1 MNWELV
7 ALLLYVLVGVACV
20 LIGEI
25 GSRKWPEDGPG
36 PLHELTLLGFF
47 LITVLWPV
55 FLVGVSL
62 EVVRDRRK
70 R

>member
-25 GSRKWPEDGPG
+25 GSRKYPEGRT
-36 PLHELTLLGFF
+36 ELTLLGFF

-55 FLVGVSL
+55 FLVGVAL
-62 EVVRDRRK
+62 EAIRDRHHS
-70 R
+70 